1 MVFNCSAT
9 HCFNSSRKASAFT
22 FVIGSPVSPS
32 AFSLINNGKN
42 PRSGYTT
49 VPPSVVTHNSRKYS
63 PAGIFT
69 SFLLL
74 ITATLSVITGVI
86 LVMYVFLLRIS
97 TRAFAFLSILT
108 SVLTL
113 SVISI
118 GTMVMLVSLSPT
130 LNRLG
135 LSSA

>member
-1 MVFNCSAT
+1 MVFNCSVT
-9 HCFNSSRKASAFT
+9 HCFNSSRKSSAFT

-32 AFSLINNGKN
+32 AFSLINNGRN

-49 VPPSVVTHNSRKYS
+49 VPSSVVTHNSRKYS

-74 ITATLSVITGVI
+74 ITASLSVITGVM
-86 LVMYVFLLRIS
+86 LVIYVFLLRIS
-97 TRAFAFLSILT
+97 TRAFVFSPILT

-113 SVISI
+113 SVSSI
-118 GTMVMLVSLSPT
+118 GITVMLVSSSPT